1 MKLIANLLQ
10 QSGENAQLK
19 NNHVHVKL
27 SFFTS
32 KLIIKKDIAT
42 NRLIYSYN
50 QFGDMIAIIVFCA
63 FAGTC
68 MSKGDFT
75 YAMFNIGIALAAA
88 TGCIIK
94 EIKVA
99 AIKQQVN
106 ALVEKHPEI
115 LTTKLQRLTPYS
127 VSSR

>member
-10 QSGENAQLK
+10 QYGEDTQLK
-19 NNHVHVKL
+19 NNHVQVKL
-27 SFFTS
+27 SFFVS
-32 KLIIKKDIAT
+32 KLTIKKDIAT

-50 QFGDMIAIIVFCA
+50 QFGDIIGIVILCTL
-63 FAGTC
+63 AGTF
-68 MSKGDFT
+68 MSKGNFT
-75 YAMFNIGIALAAA
+75 YAMFNVGLALAAA

-94 EIKVA
+94 EIKVT

-106 ALVEKHPEI
+106 TLLEKHPEI